1 MNIGYVKIRKKKELK
16 SGNITRNILRNSIIN
31 IKNLLNIVEQDK
43 YHKGIFYLNNLKK
56 ESKIKLANKMFAEDI
71 NYAIVENGEK
81 IEFPTLNGTYTIKSM
96 IPELV
101 DYCYNQIRPET
112 DEIYICTEIFSFENV
127 CIIEE
132 LTKQVK
138 VVNIV
143 TNHRR
148 YRNLEKRLEEK
159 DIFIT
164 VSGNKRQSLKKAK
177 ILINLDFENLDL
189 YNINRNMIIIDTTG
203 KMKLPK
209 SFNGIAIKRVQVNT
223 KKVMRIFSDFE
234 GFNKQELIEAELAKI
249 NDYNK
254 SREYIKNN
262 KIYLDK
268 LYNKKQIQ
276 IQDFSRLRAT
286 P

>member
-71 NYAIVENGEK
+71 DYAIVENGEK
-81 IEFPTLNGTYTIKSM
+81 IEFPTLNGIYTIKAM

-101 DYCYNQIRPET
+101 DYCYNQLKPET

-138 VVNIV
+138 VVNVV

-164 VSGNKRQSLKKAK
+164 VSGNKRQKIKKAK
-177 ILINLDFENLDL
+177 ILVNLDFENLDL
-189 YNINRNMIIIDTTG
+189 YNINRNMIIIDITG
-203 KMKLPK
+203 KMQLPK
-209 SFNGIAIKRVQVNT
+209 SFNGIAIKKVQVNT

-234 GFNKQELIEAELAKI
+234 
-249 NDYNK
+249 
-254 SREYIKNN
+254 
-262 KIYLDK
+262 
-268 LYNKKQIQ
+268 
-276 IQDFSRLRAT
+276 RL
-286 P
+286 